1 MDCRPPGS
9 FVQGI
14 LQARILEWVAIS
26 SSRGSSTSRG
36 SSWCRFW
43 TCISY
48 IFAVCFGR
56 QVLYHQ
62 HHLGSPILCIYQVL
76 VPIPTSI
83 WPNTQLIFH
92 PDMWHTSLN
101 PSRFSTSTKMRG
113 LSLSLAAWNCSPNSQ
128 STHGA
133 PPVPTRHILSTM
145 SLLREVSHP

>member
-26 SSRGSSTSRG
+26 SSRG
-36 SSWCRFW
+36 
-43 TCISY
+43 
-48 IFAVCFGR
+48 IFLLQGIFVM
-56 QVLYHQ
+56 QVLNL
-62 HHLGSPILCIYQVL
+62 HLLHLCCLLWQANSLSPAPPRKPDFMYIQVL

-92 PDMWHTSLN
+92 PDMWHMSLN

-133 PPVPTRHILSTM
+133 PPDPPGTF
-145 SLLREVSHP
+145 